1 MVGKN
6 IKKFRSER
14 GMTQEELAEKLSV
27 TRQAISNWETEKTQ
41 PDIDTLVRISA
52 ELDISAEE
60 LIYGTKNDIVM
71 AKGKD
76 FIINGSA
83 TGGIGFGAALA
94 MIISY
99 VKWESVGWA
108 ILHGFLNWFY
118 VIYYLIKY

>member
-60 LIYGTKNDIVM
+60 LIYGTKKDIVM